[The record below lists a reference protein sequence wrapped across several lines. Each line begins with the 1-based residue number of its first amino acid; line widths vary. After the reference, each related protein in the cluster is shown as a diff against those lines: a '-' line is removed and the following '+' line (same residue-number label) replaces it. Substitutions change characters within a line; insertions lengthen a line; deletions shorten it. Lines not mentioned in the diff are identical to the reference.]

1 MLLPWNKNKKR
12 KQKGAKQEVVREL
25 ILTFAKS
32 GNNSN
37 PTEHVVSE
45 NVGHSE
51 NEVDIK
57 NEETVELTDESCLIN
72 TPDQQQ
78 IIAHETCS
86 GCQSDSRSIEELWQK
101 FSALESK
108 VVGKKASN
116 CDMHHARRTKDL

>member
-1 MLLPWNKNKKR
+1 M
-12 KQKGAKQEVVREL
+12 VREL

-32 GNNSN
+32 TNNSN

-45 NVGHSE
+45 NGGHFG
-51 NEVDIK
+51 NEIDNNIEA
-57 NEETVELTDESCLIN
+57 NVELTDESCLIN